1 MSRKVGFASFCV
13 GALVFLVAISPANA
27 QTRPGLITRNIEEA
41 KRVTLRGNLR
51 QEAIRQNDRGPVP
64 DNLLLEHMLL
74 QLRRSPQQEQA
85 LQEFINELHTQ
96 GSPNFHRW
104 ISAQEFGTRFGLA
117 QTDLN
122 AIVQWLQSH
131 GLQANTIYPSGMVID
146 FSGTARQVS
155 QTFHTTIH
163 HVAFK
168 GERHIANMSD
178 PQIPAALAPAIM
190 GVVSLNDVKPV
201 ALHKM
206 RKARTNYTFDSF
218 GATYALVPPDLAT
231 IYNLNPLFGAGYAG
245 QGQTIVLIED
255 TDVYS
260 AADWTTFRSTFGL
273 SGYSSGSFT
282 TIHPGPS
289 GGPNN
294 CSNPGVI
301 APNDAEAILDA
312 EWASAAAPG
321 ATLQMASCADTTTTF
336 GGLIAIENLINGHG
350 QAPAI
355 MSISYGQ
362 CETENGATANAA
374 YNSAY
379 QQAVTEGVSIFVSA
393 GDSGAAGCDNSVS
406 AATHGVGVNAFAST
420 PYNVAVGGT
429 DFSDTYS
436 GTNNLYW
443 NSTNTSTFASA
454 LSYVPEIPW
463 NDSCAGQLI
472 SNYEGYS
479 TPYGST
485 GLCSSDIGG
494 FLQTTAAGGGGPSG
508 CATGTP
514 LISGAVGGS
523 CQGWPKPSW
532 QSIRGNPNDGVRDT
546 PDVSLFAAD
555 GLWSHYYV
563 FCWSDIANGGA
574 ACTGAPSGWSG
585 AGGTSFASPIMAG
598 VQALINQKAGSRQGN
613 PNPEY
618 YHLAAT
624 EYASNGTSCYS
635 SNGAG
640 VSSACIFYDVT
651 QGDIDVNCSGKFN
664 CYQPSG
670 TSGVLSTSNSAY
682 NPAYGTTTG
691 WDFATGIGSINAANL
706 VNSWPNSTPAFLLS
720 ASPSS
725 LSITRGASVT
735 TAISVI
741 QQNGFSGSVNL
752 SVSGLP
758 SGVTASFS
766 TNPATTSSTLTLTAT
781 STAATGAVALTVTG
795 TSGSLTSSTSVA
807 LTVTV
812 VGNFALSSSPSSL
825 TIQQGAGGTG
835 TITVAP
841 LNGFNSSVSL
851 SASGLPGGVSASFS
865 PNPATSSST
874 MTLAASST
882 AATGTFPVTVTGMAG
897 GLINSTTV
905 SVTITP
911 GPNFTLSASPS
922 SLIFPQRSGGTS
934 TITVAPLNGFNSSVS
949 LSASGQPSGVTAS
962 FSTNPATTSST
973 LTLAASSTATT
984 GTFSVVVTGTSG
996 SLTHSTTLSL
1006 TVTAADNFTSG
1017 WLDSDMGS
1025 VGLAGSATFANGT
1038 FTVNGAG
1045 QQIWDTADSFNFAY
1059 QVLSGDGTIVA
1070 RVVSFQGGNANSESA
1085 GVMIR
1090 ETLTAGST
1098 NAYAM
1103 YGGQTIYFNDRPSTG
1118 ASTSS
1123 QTNSK
1128 TVKLPYWVKLVRSG
1142 STFSSYASLDGV
1154 NWLQVGS
1161 SQTISMAQ
1169 SVYVGLAVSSDTT
1182 SALAT
1187 ATFDNV
1193 SISTAAAPAPVIS
1206 AVSATTGSVGTAV
1219 VISGSGFGASQSSSQ
1234 VVLNGNPV
1242 TISSWSA
1249 TSVTITIPA
1258 GTSSGPL
1265 AVLVAPS
1272 MNASN
1277 PVAFTVTSQPLP
1289 SGWLNQDVG
1298 QVGVAGSATYTNGTF
1313 TVNGS
1318 GQYIWYGADG
1328 FHFAYQ
1334 TLSGDGSIVAR
1345 VVSVQGGSSSESGV
1359 MIRET
1364 LTASSDMAY
1373 LAYSGSTDIYG
1384 VYRPTVGANVSYA
1397 NTSAVTLPYWV
1408 KLVRSGSTFTSYAS
1422 PDGVNWVQVGG
1433 SQTISMAQ
1441 NVYIGLAL
1449 SSDVNTSLATATF
1462 DNVSVNSTAAPAPL
1476 ISSVS
1481 PASGSVGSQV
1491 IISGSGFGATQGNSI
1506 VTLNGTPVSINAWSD
1521 ASISFTIPSG
1531 ASSGPLVVSVASSMN
1546 DSNPVPFSVVAPLPT
1561 FTLSASPS
1569 SLTIP
1574 QGASGASTI
1583 SVTPQNGFGSSVS
1596 LSASGLP
1603 AGVTAS
1609 FSANP
1614 ATASST
1620 LTLTAG
1626 STATPGTFSV
1636 TVTGASGTLSN
1647 STTVSL
1653 TVSAAPNFTLS
1664 ASPSSLS
1671 ILQGASGTST
1681 ISVSAQNGF
1690 SSSVSLVASG
1700 LPTGVTGSFSSNPA
1714 TSSSTLTLTASSAA
1728 TTGTFS
1734 VVVTGTSG
1742 TLNSSTTVY
1751 VTVSAPPSF
1760 TFSASPS
1767 SLSIAQGA
1775 SGASTI
1781 SVTPQNGF
1789 TGSVSLSASGLP
1801 TGVTAGFSPNPAVG
1815 SSTLTLTASSTAIT
1829 GTFSVTVTGTGS
1841 GLSNSS
1847 LIAVT
1852 VTAALNGNLP
1862 QSWSDGDVGT
1872 VGVAGSATFGNGA
1885 FTVNGAGQQIWAT
1898 ADSFNFAY
1906 QILSGDGTIVARV
1919 GSVQGTSSTEAGVMI
1934 RDTLTA
1940 GSDMAYVAHAGNGD
1954 IYWIYR
1960 TSVGASAS
1968 AANTNAVT
1976 LPYWVKLVRSGS
1988 TFSSYA
1994 SSDGL
1999 NWVPV
2004 GGSQTISMAQSV
2016 YIGLAVS
2023 SNATSSLATATF
2035 DNVSI
2040 STAATPPPVISTVS
2054 ATTGTVGSAVVISGS
2069 GFGATQGNSA
2079 LMLNGTALPTSS
2091 WSDSSISITIPSGA
2105 TSGPLAVL
2113 VAPSMNAS
2121 NPVAFTVTSQPLPS
2135 GWLNQDVGQVGVA
2148 GSATYSN
2155 GTFTVQGSGQYIWYG
2170 TDGFHFAYQTLSGDG
2185 SIVARVVS
2193 VQGGSSSESGVM
2205 IRETLTASSDMA
2217 YLAYSGS
2224 TDIYWIYRPTV
2235 GANVSYA
2242 NTSAVTL
2249 PYWVKLVRSGSTFT
2263 SYASPDGVN
2272 WVQVGGSQTISMAQ
2286 NVYIGLALSSDVN
2299 TSLATAKFDNVSIS
2313 TPGAPAISA
2322 LSSTTASA
2330 GSAVVISGSGFG
2342 ATQGNSAVML
2352 NGTAA
2357 PITSWSDSS
2366 INITI
2371 PSGATSGPLAVLVA
2385 PSMNASNPV
2394 PFTVN

>member
-1 MSRKVGFASFCV
+1 MSRKMGFASFCV

-27 QTRPGLITRNIEEA
+27 QMRPGLITRNIEEA

-321 ATLQMASCADTTTTF
+321 ATLQLASCADTTTTF

-406 AATHGVGVNAFAST
+406 AASHGVGVNAFAST

-443 NSTNTSTFASA
+443 NSTNTSAFASA

-514 LISGAVGGS
+514 LISGVVGGS

-752 SVSGLP
+752 SVFGLP

-766 TNPATTSSTLTLTAT
+766 TNPTTTSSTLTLTAT

-825 TIQQGAGGTG
+825 TIQQGAGGTS

-882 AATGTFPVTVTGMAG
+882 ATTGTFSVVVTGTSGSLTHSTTLSLTVTAAD
-897 GLINSTTV
+897 
-905 SVTITP
+905 
-911 GPNFTLSASPS
+911 NFTLSASPS
-922 SLIFPQRSGGTS
+922 SLIFPQRAGGTS

-1006 TVTAADNFTSG
+1006 TVTAANNFTSG

-1038 FTVNGAG
+1038 FTVDGAG

-1070 RVVSFQGGNANSESA
+1070 RVVSVNPTSA
-1085 GVMIR
+1085 TPGVMIR
-1090 ETLTAGST
+1090 DSLNPNAMSAFGAYFNSTAYLNYRSTTAGT
-1098 NAYAM
+1098 
-1103 YGGQTIYFNDRPSTG
+1103 
-1118 ASTSS
+1118 TSQS
-1123 QTNSK
+1123 SAPAGS
-1128 TVKLPYWVKLVRSG
+1128 LPYWLKLSRSG
-1142 STFSSYASLDGV
+1142 STLNAYTSADGV
-1154 NWLQVGS
+1154 NWTPIGS
-1161 SQTISMAQ
+1161 PQTINMGQ
-1169 SVYVGLAVSSDTT
+1169 NVYIGLAVCSNNT
-1182 SALAT
+1182 STLAT
-1187 ATFDNV
+1187 ATFDN
-1193 SISTAAAPAPVIS
+1193 
-1206 AVSATTGSVGTAV
+1206 
-1219 VISGSGFGASQSSSQ
+1219 
-1234 VVLNGNPV
+1234 L
-1242 TISSWSA
+1242 
-1249 TSVTITIPA
+1249 
-1258 GTSSGPL
+1258 
-1265 AVLVAPS
+1265 
-1272 MNASN
+1272 
-1277 PVAFTVTSQPLP
+1277 
-1289 SGWLNQDVG
+1289 
-1298 QVGVAGSATYTNGTF
+1298 
-1313 TVNGS
+1313 
-1318 GQYIWYGADG
+1318 
-1328 FHFAYQ
+1328 
-1334 TLSGDGSIVAR
+1334 
-1345 VVSVQGGSSSESGV
+1345 
-1359 MIRET
+1359 
-1364 LTASSDMAY
+1364 
-1373 LAYSGSTDIYG
+1373 
-1384 VYRPTVGANVSYA
+1384 
-1397 NTSAVTLPYWV
+1397 
-1408 KLVRSGSTFTSYAS
+1408 
-1422 PDGVNWVQVGG
+1422 
-1433 SQTISMAQ
+1433 
-1441 NVYIGLAL
+1441 
-1449 SSDVNTSLATATF
+1449 
-1462 DNVSVNSTAAPAPL
+1462 SVNSTAAPAPL

-1481 PASGSVGSQV
+1481 ATTGSVGSQV
-1491 IISGSGFGATQGNSI
+1491 AISGSGFGAAQGNSI
-1506 VTLNGTPVSINAWSD
+1506 VTLNGAPVTINAWSNT
-1521 ASISFTIPSG
+1521 SVTITIPAG
-1531 ASSGPLVVSVASSMN
+1531 ATSGPLSVLVASSMN
-1546 DSNPVPFSVVAPLPT
+1546 ASNPVTFTVTAQPLPT
-1561 FTLSASPS
+1561 
-1569 SLTIP
+1569 
-1574 QGASGASTI
+1574 
-1583 SVTPQNGFGSSVS
+1583 
-1596 LSASGLP
+1596 
-1603 AGVTAS
+1603 
-1609 FSANP
+1609 
-1614 ATASST
+1614 
-1620 LTLTAG
+1620 
-1626 STATPGTFSV
+1626 
-1636 TVTGASGTLSN
+1636 
-1647 STTVSL
+1647 
-1653 TVSAAPNFTLS
+1653 
-1664 ASPSSLS
+1664 
-1671 ILQGASGTST
+1671 
-1681 ISVSAQNGF
+1681 
-1690 SSSVSLVASG
+1690 
-1700 LPTGVTGSFSSNPA
+1700 
-1714 TSSSTLTLTASSAA
+1714 
-1728 TTGTFS
+1728 
-1734 VVVTGTSG
+1734 
-1742 TLNSSTTVY
+1742 
-1751 VTVSAPPSF
+1751 
-1760 TFSASPS
+1760 
-1767 SLSIAQGA
+1767 
-1775 SGASTI
+1775 
-1781 SVTPQNGF
+1781 
-1789 TGSVSLSASGLP
+1789 
-1801 TGVTAGFSPNPAVG
+1801 
-1815 SSTLTLTASSTAIT
+1815 
-1829 GTFSVTVTGTGS
+1829 
-1841 GLSNSS
+1841 
-1847 LIAVT
+1847 
-1852 VTAALNGNLP
+1852 
-1862 QSWSDGDVGT
+1862 SWLDQDVGQ
-1872 VGVAGSATFGNGA
+1872 VGIAGSATFSNGT
-1885 FTVNGAGQQIWAT
+1885 FTVKGAGSQVWGT
-1898 ADSFNFAY
+1898 ADSFHFAY
-1906 QILSGDGTIVARV
+1906 QVLSCDGTIVARV
-1919 GSVQGTSSTEAGVMI
+1919 VSVNPTSATPGIMI
-1934 RDTLTA
+1934 RDSLNPNA
-1940 GSDMAYVAHAGNGD
+1940 MSAFGAY
-1954 IYWIYR
+1954 
-1960 TSVGASAS
+1960 
-1968 AANTNAVT
+1968 
-1976 LPYWVKLVRSGS
+1976 
-1988 TFSSYA
+1988 YA
-1994 SSDGL
+1994 S
-1999 NWVPV
+1999 N
-2004 GGSQTISMAQSV
+2004 
-2016 YIGLAVS
+2016 
-2023 SNATSSLATATF
+2023 
-2035 DNVSI
+2035 
-2040 STAATPPPVISTVS
+2040 
-2054 ATTGTVGSAVVISGS
+2054 
-2069 GFGATQGNSA
+2069 
-2079 LMLNGTALPTSS
+2079 
-2091 WSDSSISITIPSGA
+2091 
-2105 TSGPLAVL
+2105 
-2113 VAPSMNAS
+2113 
-2121 NPVAFTVTSQPLPS
+2121 
-2135 GWLNQDVGQVGVA
+2135 
-2148 GSATYSN
+2148 
-2155 GTFTVQGSGQYIWYG
+2155 
-2170 TDGFHFAYQTLSGDG
+2170 
-2185 SIVARVVS
+2185 
-2193 VQGGSSSESGVM
+2193 
-2205 IRETLTASSDMA
+2205 A
-2217 YLAYSGS
+2217 YLN
-2224 TDIYWIYRPTV
+2224 YR
-2235 GANVSYA
+2235 S
-2242 NTSAVTL
+2242 
-2249 PYWVKLVRSGSTFT
+2249 
-2263 SYASPDGVN
+2263 
-2272 WVQVGGSQTISMAQ
+2272 
-2286 NVYIGLALSSDVN
+2286 
-2299 TSLATAKFDNVSIS
+2299 
-2313 TPGAPAISA
+2313 
-2322 LSSTTASA
+2322 
-2330 GSAVVISGSGFG
+2330 
-2342 ATQGNSAVML
+2342 
-2352 NGTAA
+2352 
-2357 PITSWSDSS
+2357 
-2366 INITI
+2366 
-2371 PSGATSGPLAVLVA
+2371 
-2385 PSMNASNPV
+2385 
-2394 PFTVN
+2394 